1 MAFRMS
7 LLLPSGARLSMTSR
21 WCGLPIIRNPKLRYL
36 NMSGMTVSNQY
47 RSFQAVNRQIE
58 PTYMYEHHHCM
69 KTTNLIHRTNTNLFA
84 MCTTCLPQS
93 NYYASVRQR
102 AYPILHVYRNYS
114 NGAPANPTPTDPKS
128 NAGTKSSPTS
138 AEATAPAQSSAQRV
152 RIILREYGTVAVVFH
167 ISMSLCVLSVCYI
180 LVSK

>member
-1 MAFRMS
+1 MAFRMT
-7 LLLPSGARLSMTSR
+7 LVFPSRAGARLSMTSSR
-21 WCGLPIIRNPKLRYL
+21 WCGLPPYSTKLRYL
-36 NMSGMTVSNQY
+36 NTAVSNQY
-47 RSFQAVNRQIE
+47 HSFQAVKRQIE
-58 PTYMYEHHHCM
+58 PTHMCQFHHHQVLNA
-69 KTTNLIHRTNTNLFA
+69 TNHIQRIKA
-84 MCTTCLPQS
+84 TCVYLPQS
-93 NYYASVRQR
+93 NYYSSTRQRGR
-102 AYPILHVYRNYS
+102 AYPILQVYRNYS

-138 AEATAPAQSSAQRV
+138 AAEATAPAQSSAQRV